1 MKDDPTAKT
10 DLSYGMSSLYKLL
23 TDRQKEKFLSEA
35 GAYKFNAGN
44 DIYDISS
51 RSRLLY
57 CVQNGKVKEY
67 MNLPGCERDQIIRVV
82 GEGEYFGYRSYL
94 AGENFSTR
102 AVAIGP
108 CEVVA
113 IPLECLGLLLKSNH
127 EVALMFI
134 RMLATDLG
142 HAHLKAISMTQ
153 KHLRGRLAETLL
165 HLNSTYGLEA
175 DGSTLSIY
183 LSREDLANMSNMSTS
198 NAIRTLS
205 ALSSEHAIAIDGRKI
220 KIIDEEMLRYIS
232 KLG

>member
-1 MKDDPTAKT
+1 MKDDNTTNT
-10 DLSYGMSSLYKLL
+10 DLPHGMHNLYELL
-23 TDRQKEKFLSEA
+23 TDKQKEKYLNEA
-35 GAYKFNAGN
+35 SNIKYNAGS
-44 DIYDISS
+44 DIYDISR
-51 RSRLLY
+51 RSRQLY
-57 CVQNGKVKEY
+57 CVRSGKVKEY

-94 AGENFSTR
+94 AKENFSTR

-108 CEVVA
+108 CEVSA
-113 IPLECLGLLLKSNH
+113 IPLELFATLLKSNH
-127 EVALMFI
+127 NVALMFI

-183 LSREDLANMSNMSTS
+183 LSREDLANMSNMTTS

-205 ALSSEHAIAIDGRKI
+205 ALSAERAIAIDGRKI
-220 KIIDEEMLRYIS
+220 KIIDEEMLRDIC